1 MAGKTFDEL
10 EVGMV
15 ITHDLRRT
23 LTEFDNVLFSSLT
36 LNNQPLHLDAE
47 FAASTEFGRPIVNG
61 IFTMGLVVG
70 ITVGDLT
77 AGTIIA
83 NLGYENV
90 KHPKPMFAG
99 DTLHVETEIIA
110 KRESRSRPEAGI
122 VTMRHI
128 GRNQHGDITIEV
140 TRSALF
146 LKQRPSR

>member
-1 MAGKTFDEL
+1 
-10 EVGMV
+10 MV